1 MSVDL
6 SRSGQLD
13 QEDVVVDGEAVVV
26 RVLDGLWEEDT
37 DMLAF

>member
-13 QEDVVVDGEAVVV
+13 QEDVVVDGVAVVV
-26 RVLDGLWEEDT
+26 RVLDRLWGKDT
-37 DMLAF
+37 DI